1 METQIKILKNIK
13 LKRPILIEGLPVVGN
28 VGRLVAGYLINEMK
42 AKKFAEM
49 TTPHVLP
56 LAVLDKDSV
65 AHMLMNEFYYVKQR
79 TRDIIIFTGDSQA
92 ITGIGHYEIA
102 DAILKFAKQFKVK
115 DIITIGGFATEQE
128 KKNPKVIGAVSDKK
142 LLTIYKKHNIIFD
155 KNHPIGTIVG
165 ASGLL
170 CGMAPLYKMN
180 ALCLM
185 GETMGFPIITD
196 PKASESVLQILKSIL
211 KIKVDLRKIEK
222 AVKDME
228 EQLKRTEKIH
238 RKILEETGK
247 PENKEQMKYIG

>member
-1 METQIKILKNIK
+1 
-13 LKRPILIEGLPVVGN
+13 
-28 VGRLVAGYLINEMK
+28 YLINEMK

-79 TRDIIIFTGDSQA
+79 KRDIIIFTGDSQA
-92 ITGIGHYEIA
+92 ITGTGHYEIA
-102 DAILKFAKQFKVK
+102 DTVLKFAKLYKVK
-115 DIITIGGFATEQE
+115 DIITIGGFGTEQE
-128 KKNPKVIGAVSDKK
+128 KKEPKVIGAVSDKK
-142 LLTIYKKHNIIFD
+142 MIPLYKKHNIVFD

-170 CGMAPLYKMN
+170 CAMAPLYKMD

-185 GETMGFPIITD
+185 AETMGFPIITD
-196 PKASESVLQILKSIL
+196 PKASESILQVLTSIL

-228 EQLKRTEKIH
+228 EQLKRTEKVH
-238 RKILEETGK
+238 RKMLEESVK